1 MKKKVVL
8 ILKQLREVQ
17 INKTKNKQLKKK
29 NQPSK
34 KREIENEKEY
44 VLPGQEKA
52 LRGEKIT

>member
-1 MKKKVVL
+1 M

-44 VLPGQEKA
+44 VLPGQGKA